1 MLYWSQPNHYTRLF
15 ILFSLTHPD
24 VYQHII
30 QRFTGVDINH
40 PNFQRQWNPG
50 LALADILTQSL
61 ASRIEVGTVASF
73 RGENI
78 CPIPYK
84 VMLGGFGMDLV
95 DGLSSPRINRGVTT
109 VERPTSPLHV

>member
-1 MLYWSQPNHYTRLF
+1 MEPRA
-15 ILFSLTHPD
+15 
-24 VYQHII
+24 
-30 QRFTGVDINH
+30 G
-40 PNFQRQWNPG
+40 
-50 LALADILTQSL
+50 
-61 ASRIEVGTVASF
+61 SRGYLDAESGFEVGTVASF